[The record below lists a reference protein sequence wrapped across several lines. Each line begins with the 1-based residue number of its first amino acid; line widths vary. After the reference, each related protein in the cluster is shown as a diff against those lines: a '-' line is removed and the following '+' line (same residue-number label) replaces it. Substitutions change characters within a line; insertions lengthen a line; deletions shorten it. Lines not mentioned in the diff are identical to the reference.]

1 MKLEVVRA
9 LNPEPDKRICRT
21 IKAQYQ
27 KNGIANFVRGGVM
40 EQRQLSE
47 KQGTRRIKAVG

>member
-27 KNGIANFVRGGVM
+27 KNGIANFVRGGSFGATAVI
-40 EQRQLSE
+40 R
-47 KQGTRRIKAVG
+47 KTRNTAC